1 MIPSVAKALG
11 AAVGAAVMTALLALS
26 VPAAADT
33 YPSKPI
39 RYVVPFPPGA
49 TSDNVSRILARR
61 LSEITG
67 QPVVVEN
74 KPGAGTALGAELV
87 AKAEP
92 DGYTLL
98 NVTNGTLSAIPHLM
112 ALNYDARTAFVP
124 LALTGESYSYL
135 AVNPEVPAKDLKEF
149 VEYAKKNPGKLNF
162 GTAGNGSLGHIYGEL
177 LKLRT
182 GIDLVH
188 VPYKGSAAAINDAV
202 AGQVQLVLDPAAL
215 PLAKAG
221 KLRALATLNSQRSPA
236 LPDLPTVHEAGV
248 PNWSA
253 RLWFGIAAPAK
264 TPPEIVAFLN
274 TTFNK
279 ILEEPETVEKLRT
292 LGLEPRRLPVEDI
305 RRIVA
310 EDDATFGEI
319 IKAAN
324 IKAE

>member
-1 MIPSVAKALG
+1 MTPTKALG
-11 AAVGAAVMTALLALS
+11 AAVLSALLALS
-26 VPAAADT
+26 APAAADT

-49 TSDNVSRILARR
+49 TSDNVSRILAQR

-98 NVTNGTLSAIPHLM
+98 NVTNATLAAIPHLVK
-112 ALNYDARTAFVP
+112 LSYDPETAFVP
-124 LALTGESYSYL
+124 LALSGDSYSYI
-135 AVNPEVPAKDLKEF
+135 AVNPEVPGKDLKEF
-149 VEYAKKNPGKLNF
+149 IAYAQKNPGKLNF

-188 VPYKGSAAAINDAV
+188 VPYKGSAAALNDAV
-202 AGQVQLVLDPAAL
+202 TGQVQVVLDPAAL

-221 KLRALATLNSQRSPA
+221 KLRALATLNAQRSPA
-236 LPDLPTVHEAGV
+236 LPDLPTIHEAGV
-248 PNWSA
+248 PNWNA
-253 RLWFGIAAPAK
+253 RLWFGVAAPAK
-264 TPPEIVAFLN
+264 TPPEVVAFLN
-274 TTFNK
+274 ATFNK
-279 ILEEPETVEKLRT
+279 ILAEPETVEKLRA
-292 LGLEPRRLPVEDI
+292 LNLEPRRLSVDEIRAVVREDF
-305 RRIVA
+305 
-310 EDDATFGEI
+310 ATFGEI

-324 IKAE
+324 IKSE